1 MIALAEADVRDLDGV
16 CAPRRLVGDGCDT
29 RQKFLLPLKEP
40 KSVALWKNANQI
52 NIGASAPGPTTIR
65 FWH

>member
-29 RQKFLLPLKEP
+29 RQKFLLLLKEP
-40 KSVALWKNANQI
+40 KSVALWKNAN
-52 NIGASAPGPTTIR
+52 
-65 FWH
+65 